1 MLYSHIPNKRL
12 WKIVEELLFGLSIVI
27 VTITARVLGNFE
39 AVLSLRFSVVRQL
52 ILVLLFSLKKW
63 AS

>member
-39 AVLSLRFSVVRQL
+39 AVRQL